1 MEENQNTGNSS
12 NRESFDQ
19 LDQDDW
25 EFALAAIFREQDG
38 DFTMFGR
45 FESDSESD
53 ASEESSN
60 DNNFNCF
67 GFEDEGE
74 LLEGHDSSDE
84 EDDINPDELSYED
97 LITLGEIIGVE
108 KRGLSPK
115 EISSCL
121 RAVKFRSGENKSEID
136 RCVVCQFEYEEGE
149 SLAALCCGH
158 LYHSECICQ
167 WLQIKKVCPI
177 CGTEISS
184 SISFS

>member
-1 MEENQNTGNSS
+1 MENQNTGNSS
-12 NRESFDQ
+12 NRVSFDE

-25 EFALAAIFREQDG
+25 YFALATIFREQEG
-38 DFTMFGR
+38 DYTMFAR

-53 ASEESSN
+53 AAEEFSN
-60 DNNFNCF
+60 DN
-67 GFEDEGE
+67 EGE
-74 LLEGHDSSDE
+74 FLEDDSSDE
-84 EDDINPDELSYED
+84 EDDINPDELSYEE

-121 RAVKFRSGENKSEID
+121 RVVKFRSGENKSEID
-136 RCVVCQFEYEEGE
+136 RCVVCQVEYEEGE